1 MVTGVN
7 QRTLLHRK
15 ELVVFY
21 SFFLRT
27 VEKIV
32 ALMLIMEK
40 EELSFHIHQV
50 VQNMHNASSAL
61 AHYMH
66 DADDPQALPL
76 FLLSFDTVMFALQ
89 GVSQFMVFS

>member
-1 MVTGVN
+1 M
-7 QRTLLHRK
+7 
-15 ELVVFY
+15 VFY